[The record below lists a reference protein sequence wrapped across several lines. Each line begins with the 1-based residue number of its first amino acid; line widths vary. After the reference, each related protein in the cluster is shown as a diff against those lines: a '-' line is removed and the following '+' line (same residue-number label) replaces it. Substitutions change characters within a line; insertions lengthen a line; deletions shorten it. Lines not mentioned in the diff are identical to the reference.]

1 MEENKGRDP
10 EDLWGGL
17 DRRRSCRELQGID
30 VGMLV
35 MAVVASIVS
44 GRVEARLPA
53 KRERVAGGPRVF
65 GEGKY
70 VWKAV
75 RVEFCQLNRWRDRG
89 QSSWW
94 LQESL

>member
-1 MEENKGRDP
+1 M
-10 EDLWGGL
+10 
-17 DRRRSCRELQGID
+17 QGTTGVD

-44 GRVEARLPA
+44 RRAEARLPA

-65 GEGKY
+65 RERKY

-75 RVEFCQLNRWRDRG
+75 RVEFCQLNKWRARG
-89 QSSWW
+89 QRGW
-94 LQESL
+94 LVFARVIVEGTGVSRLGKKVS